1 MTLKAPP
8 QLLRAA
14 LRTAVP
20 WKNGGGLTR
29 EVVAAPEGAALGD
42 FDWRV
47 STAEVR
53 SAGPFSIFPGVQ
65 RTLCV
70 LEGMLALEVEGT
82 RPVRL
87 VAASA
92 PYVFSGDVPAH
103 ASPDDQGVL
112 DLNVMTRRG
121 RFAARVEAVRFTTEV
136 TRATGLATTLI
147 FTGTALNVTTPDG
160 AYSLARWDALRVNQP
175 TSCTLAA
182 SGGPGLCYLIEITT
196 EGRDLIGG
204 ARLSH
209 QGGG

>member
-1 MTLKAPP
+1 MSPQARS
-8 QLLRAA
+8 QLLPAA

-29 EVVAAPEGAALGD
+29 EVAAAPDGAALGD

-70 LEGMLALEVEGT
+70 LEGTLALEVEGM

-87 VAASA
+87 AAGSA
-92 PYVFSGDVPAH
+92 PYVFSGD
-103 ASPDDQGVL
+103 ASTQARPDPPGVV
-112 DLNVMTRRG
+112 DLNIMARRG
-121 RFAARVEAVRFTTEV
+121 RFATRVAPVNFKTAV
-136 TRATGLATTLI
+136 TRATGPGLTLI
-147 FTGTALNVTTPDG
+147 FACTPLTVT
-160 AYSLARWDALRVNQP
+160 LAGVECRLACWDALQFTDT

-182 SGGPGLCYLIEITT
+182 PGATGSCFFIEIAV
-196 EGRDLIGG
+196 EGRGLIGG
-204 ARLSH
+204 ARP
-209 QGGG
+209 QGQYV